1 LLEERR
7 ENNDMEVDH
16 KMVRELQKKFEL
28 EMNKREIEITENW
41 RKDLEAIYKKK
52 YENLNG
58 LLNDM
63 RILMER
69 MTNRVN
75 ILTKM
80 VKEGM

>member
-1 LLEERR
+1 LLEEKRR
-7 ENNDMEVDH
+7 YDGMEVDH

-28 EMNKREIEITENW
+28 EMNKREIEITESW

-63 RILMER
+63 KILMER
-69 MTNRVN
+69 MSNREA
-75 ILTKM
+75 ILTKI
-80 VKEGM
+80 VREGK

>member
-1 LLEERR
+1 
-7 ENNDMEVDH
+7 
-16 KMVRELQKKFEL
+16 MVRELQKKFEL

-80 VKEGM
+80 LKEGM

>member
-1 LLEERR
+1 
-7 ENNDMEVDH
+7 MEVDH

-75 ILTKM
+75 ILTRM
-80 VKEGM
+80 VREGV

>member
-1 LLEERR
+1 
-7 ENNDMEVDH
+7 MEVDH

-80 VKEGM
+80 VKEGV

>member
-1 LLEERR
+1 
-7 ENNDMEVDH
+7 MEVDH

-41 RKDLEAIYKKK
+41 RKDLEVIYKKK

-63 RILMER
+63 RMLMER
-69 MTNRVN
+69 MTNRIT
-75 ILTKM
+75 ILTRT
-80 VKEGM
+80 VKEGV

>member
-1 LLEERR
+1 
-7 ENNDMEVDH
+7 MEVDH

-41 RKDLEAIYKKK
+41 KKELEVIYKKK

-63 RILMER
+63 RMLMER
-69 MTNRVN
+69 MTNRIT
-75 ILTKM
+75 ILARM

>member
-1 LLEERR
+1 
-7 ENNDMEVDH
+7 MEVDH

-28 EMNKREIEITENW
+28 EINKREIEITENW

-69 MTNRVN
+69 MTNRVA
-75 ILTKM
+75 ILTKI

>member
-1 LLEERR
+1 
-7 ENNDMEVDH
+7 MEVDH

-52 YENLNG
+52 YENLNA

-63 RILMER
+63 RNLMER
-69 MTNRVN
+69 MSNRVN
-75 ILTKM
+75 ILTRM
-80 VKEGM
+80 VKEGV

>member
-1 LLEERR
+1 
-7 ENNDMEVDH
+7 MEVDH

-80 VKEGM
+80 LKEGM

>member
-1 LLEERR
+1 
-7 ENNDMEVDH
+7 
-16 KMVRELQKKFEL
+16 MVRELQKKFEL

-41 RKDLEAIYKKK
+41 RRDLEAIYKKK

>member
-1 LLEERR
+1 
-7 ENNDMEVDH
+7 MEVDH

-80 VKEGM
+80 VREGM

>member
-80 VKEGM
+80 LKEGM